1 MWIKKFVLGGAAVPG
16 GLKQAVA
23 RARASKDH
31 TTFTV
36 PTKFAVLV
44 AALAGAPT
52 LGVAV
57 GVQGGD
63 ALDGLGL
70 WFATSVAFSAF
81 VFLLAAL
88 ECGVRYYCFKSSVSA
103 PCAVA
108 GGVVGAFVGMT
119 CVLVETE
126 WWESLARGLTSV
138 VATAIAV
145 GLEAGLRPY
154 FGVPTSAAGAVAGC
168 LVGWLTGWR
177 AFSAQF

>member
-57 GVQGGD
+57 GVQGGG
-63 ALDGLGL
+63 LLGLGL

-88 ECGVRYYCFKSSVSA
+88 ECGVRYYRFKSSVSA

-119 CVLVETE
+119 CVLVKTD
-126 WWESLARGLTSV
+126 WLESLARGLTSL

>member
-57 GVQGGD
+57 GVQGGGW
-63 ALDGLGL
+63 LGLGL
-70 WFATSVAFSAF
+70 WFATSVAFSAV

-108 GGVVGAFVGMT
+108 GGVVGAFVG
-119 CVLVETE
+119 L
-126 WWESLARGLTSV
+126 SL
-138 VATAIAV
+138 IHI
-145 GLEAGLRPY
+145 
-154 FGVPTSAAGAVAGC
+154 
-168 LVGWLTGWR
+168 
-177 AFSAQF
+177 

>member
-57 GVQGGD
+57 GMQGGD

-119 CVLVETE
+119 CVLVKTD
-126 WWESLARGLTSV
+126 WLESVSYTHLTL
-138 VATAIAV
+138 TTI
-145 GLEAGLRPY
+145 L
-154 FGVPTSAAGAVAGC
+154 
-168 LVGWLTGWR
+168 LV
-177 AFSAQF
+177 

>member
-1 MWIKKFVLGGAAVPG
+1 MWIKKFVLGGAALPG

-57 GVQGGD
+57 GVQGGGW
-63 ALDGLGL
+63 LGLGL

-81 VFLLAAL
+81 VFLPSYIIKLINFDKVKDL
-88 ECGVRYYCFKSSVSA
+88 
-103 PCAVA
+103 
-108 GGVVGAFVGMT
+108 
-119 CVLVETE
+119 
-126 WWESLARGLTSV
+126 
-138 VATAIAV
+138 
-145 GLEAGLRPY
+145 Y
-154 FGVPTSAAGAVAGC
+154 FPSG
-168 LVGWLTGWR
+168 
-177 AFSAQF
+177 